1 MVKLH
6 SLLGIVNMKHRFT
19 KLHKNILV
27 LSILSFLF
35 LLTACDNSSKQANNQ
50 TKKEISMGVSPGPYN
65 ELFKDA
71 VKPILESEGYKVK
84 LVSFPHL
91 LESDVA
97 LSEGSI
103 DLTVA
108 QHTAYMNV
116 FNTQRKANLKP
127 VVHVPSVPAA
137 IFSNKYNSL
146 QQVFKGAKVAI
157 PQDASNAARS
167 YNLLEKAGWI
177 KLKPNTNPIIV
188 SKNDIEQNIAGIN
201 IIEMDSAN
209 IPRVMNDLDFAII
222 PGSIVYSA
230 NIDPNK
236 ALLLETIIPDLE
248 IMVVVN
254 AGNENSQWA
263 QDVKRIYQSQQ
274 FKDYMQAHNQNGYWV
289 MPQE

>member
-1 MVKLH
+1 MKMRFSKQKLVNNVVVLALFS
-6 SLLGIVNMKHRFT
+6 SLFFI
-19 KLHKNILV
+19 
-27 LSILSFLF
+27 
-35 LLTACDNSSKQANNQ
+35 TACDNSSSKTDNQ

-65 ELFKDA
+65 DLFNDA

-84 LVSFPHL
+84 LVNFPHL

-108 QHTAYMNV
+108 QHTAYMDV
-116 FNTQRKANLKP
+116 FNSQRKAHLKP

-137 IFSNKYNSL
+137 IFSNKHSSIKN
-146 QQVFKGAKVAI
+146 VFPGAKIGI

-177 KLKPNTNPIIV
+177 KLKPNSNPIIV
-188 SKNDIEQNIAGIN
+188 GKNDIAENIAGVDIV
-201 IIEMDSAN
+201 EMDSAN
-209 IPRVMNDLDFAII
+209 IPRVLNELDFAVI

-230 NIDPNK
+230 NIDSKK
-236 ALLLETIIPDLE
+236 ALLSETIIPDLE

-254 AGNENSQWA
+254 EGNENSQWA
-263 QDVKRIYQSQQ
+263 KDIKRIYQSQQ
-274 FKDYMQAHNQNGYWV
+274 FKDYMQTHNQNGYWV

>member
-1 MVKLH
+1 MKICFIKQKLFKYL
-6 SLLGIVNMKHRFT
+6 SLALIVCSAFFIN
-19 KLHKNILV
+19 
-27 LSILSFLF
+27 
-35 LLTACDNSSKQANNQ
+35 ACNDSSKQANNQ

-65 ELFKDA
+65 DLFKDA
-71 VKPILESEGYKVK
+71 VMPILESEGYKVK
-84 LVSFPHL
+84 LVNFPHL

-108 QHTAYMNV
+108 QHTAYMDV
-116 FNTQRKANLKP
+116 FNSQRKANLKP

-137 IFSNKYNSL
+137 IFSNKYTSL
-146 QQVFKGAKVAI
+146 QQVFAGAKVAI

-177 KLKPNTNPIIV
+177 KLKENANPIIV
-188 SKNDIEQNIAGIN
+188 SKNDIAQNIAGID
-201 IIEMDSAN
+201 IVEMDSAN
-209 IPRVMNDLDFAII
+209 IPRVMNEVDFAVI

-230 NIDPNK
+230 NIDSNK

-254 AGNENSQWA
+254 GGNENSQWA
-263 QDVKRIYQSQQ
+263 QDIKRIYQSQQ
-274 FKDYMQAHNQNGYWV
+274 FKDYMKEHNQNGYWV

>member
-1 MVKLH
+1 MKICFIKQNLFKYL
-6 SLLGIVNMKHRFT
+6 SLALIVCSAFFIN
-19 KLHKNILV
+19 
-27 LSILSFLF
+27 
-35 LLTACDNSSKQANNQ
+35 ACNDSSKQANNQ

-65 ELFKDA
+65 DLFKDA

-84 LVSFPHL
+84 LVNFPHL

-108 QHTAYMNV
+108 QHTAYMDV
-116 FNTQRKANLKP
+116 FNSQRKANLKP

-137 IFSNKYNSL
+137 IFSNKYTSL
-146 QQVFKGAKVAI
+146 QQVFAGAKVAI

-177 KLKPNTNPIIV
+177 KLKENANPIIV
-188 SKNDIEQNIAGIN
+188 SKNDIAQNIADIE
-201 IIEMDSAN
+201 IVEMDSAN
-209 IPRVMNDLDFAII
+209 IPRVMNEVDFAVI

-230 NIDPNK
+230 NIDSNK

-254 AGNENSQWA
+254 GGNENSQWA

-274 FKDYMQAHNQNGYWV
+274 FKDYMKEHNQNGYWV
-289 MPQE
+289 MPKE

>member
-1 MVKLH
+1 MKMRFIKQK
-6 SLLGIVNMKHRFT
+6 IVN
-19 KLHKNILV
+19 NVVV
-27 LSILSFLF
+27 LALF
-35 LLTACDNSSKQANNQ
+35 SSLFFITACDNSSSKTDNQ

-65 ELFKDA
+65 DLFNDA

-84 LVSFPHL
+84 LVNFPHL

-108 QHTAYMNV
+108 QHTAYMDV
-116 FNTQRKANLKP
+116 FNSQRKAHLKP

-137 IFSNKYNSL
+137 IFSNKHSSIKN
-146 QQVFKGAKVAI
+146 VFPGAKIGI

-177 KLKPNTNPIIV
+177 KLKPNSNPIIV
-188 SKNDIEQNIAGIN
+188 GKNDIAENIAGVDIV
-201 IIEMDSAN
+201 EMDSAN
-209 IPRVMNDLDFAII
+209 IPRVLNELDFAVI

-230 NIDPNK
+230 NIDSKK
-236 ALLLETIIPDLE
+236 ALLSETIIPDLE

-254 AGNENSQWA
+254 EGNENSQWA
-263 QDVKRIYQSQQ
+263 KDIKRIYQSQQ
-274 FKDYMQAHNQNGYWV
+274 FKDYMQTHNQNGYWV

>member
-1 MVKLH
+1 MKMGFIKQKL
-6 SLLGIVNMKHRFT
+6 VN
-19 KLHKNILV
+19 NVVV
-27 LSILSFLF
+27 LTLF
-35 LLTACDNSSKQANNQ
+35 SAIFFITACDNSSSKVDNQ

-65 ELFKDA
+65 DLFNDA

-84 LVSFPHL
+84 LVNFPHL

-108 QHTAYMNV
+108 QHTAYMDV
-116 FNTQRKANLKP
+116 FNSQRKANLKP

-137 IFSNKYNSL
+137 IFSNKFTSIKN
-146 QQVFKGAKVAI
+146 VFPGAKIGI

-188 SKNDIEQNIAGIN
+188 GKNDIAENIAGVN
-201 IIEMDSAN
+201 IVELDSAN
-209 IPRVMNDLDFAII
+209 IPRVLNELDFAVI

-230 NIDPNK
+230 NIDSKK
-236 ALLLETIIPDLE
+236 ALLSETIIPDLE

-254 AGNENSQWA
+254 EGNENSQWA
-263 QDVKRIYQSQQ
+263 KDIKRIYQSQQ
-274 FKDYMQAHNQNGYWV
+274 FKDYMQTHNQNGYWV

>member
-1 MVKLH
+1 MKISFIKQKFVNNVA
-6 SLLGIVNMKHRFT
+6 LLALFS
-19 KLHKNILV
+19 
-27 LSILSFLF
+27 SIFLI
-35 LLTACDNSSKQANNQ
+35 TACDNSSSKVDNQ

-65 ELFKDA
+65 DLFKDA
-71 VKPILESEGYKVK
+71 VKPILEAEGYKVK
-84 LVSFPHL
+84 LVNFPHL

-108 QHTAYMNV
+108 QHTAYMDV
-116 FNTQRKANLKP
+116 FNSQRKANLKP

-137 IFSNKYNSL
+137 IFSNKYTSIKN
-146 QQVFKGAKVAI
+146 VFSGAKIGI

-177 KLKPNTNPIIV
+177 KLKPNSNPIIV
-188 SKNDIEQNIAGIN
+188 SKNDIAENIAGVDIV
-201 IIEMDSAN
+201 EMDSAN
-209 IPRVMNDLDFAII
+209 IPRVLNELDFAVI

-230 NIDPNK
+230 NIDAK
-236 ALLLETIIPDLE
+236 RALLSETIIPDLE

-254 AGNENSQWA
+254 GGNENSQWA
-263 QDVKRIYQSQQ
+263 KDIKRIYQSQQ
-274 FKDYMQAHNQNGYWV
+274 FKEYMKEHNQNGYWV

>member
-1 MVKLH
+1 MKISFIKQKFVNNVA
-6 SLLGIVNMKHRFT
+6 LLALFS
-19 KLHKNILV
+19 
-27 LSILSFLF
+27 SIFLIS
-35 LLTACDNSSKQANNQ
+35 ACDNSSSKVDNQ

-65 ELFKDA
+65 DLFKDA
-71 VKPILESEGYKVK
+71 VKPILEAEGYKVK
-84 LVSFPHL
+84 LVNFPHL

-108 QHTAYMNV
+108 QHTAYMDV
-116 FNTQRKANLKP
+116 FNSQRKANLKP

-137 IFSNKYNSL
+137 IFSNKYTSIKN
-146 QQVFKGAKVAI
+146 VFSGAKIGI

-188 SKNDIEQNIAGIN
+188 SKNDIAENIAGVD

-209 IPRVMNDLDFAII
+209 IPRVLNELDFAVI

-230 NIDPNK
+230 NIDSKK
-236 ALLLETIIPDLE
+236 ALLSETIIPDLE

-254 AGNENSQWA
+254 GGNENSQWA
-263 QDVKRIYQSQQ
+263 KDIKRIYQSQQ
-274 FKDYMQAHNQNGYWV
+274 FKEYMKEHNQNGYWV

>member
-1 MVKLH
+1 MKMGFIKQKLVNNVA
-6 SLLGIVNMKHRFT
+6 LLALFSAI
-19 KLHKNILV
+19 
-27 LSILSFLF
+27 FLI
-35 LLTACDNSSKQANNQ
+35 TACDNSSSKVDNQ

-65 ELFKDA
+65 DLFNDA

-84 LVSFPHL
+84 LVNFPHL

-108 QHTAYMNV
+108 QHTAYMDV
-116 FNTQRKANLKP
+116 FNSQRKANLKP

-137 IFSNKYNSL
+137 IFSNKFTSIEN
-146 QQVFKGAKVAI
+146 VFPGAKIGI

-188 SKNDIEQNIAGIN
+188 GKNDIAENIAGVN
-201 IIEMDSAN
+201 IVEMDSAN
-209 IPRVMNDLDFAII
+209 IPRVLNELDFAVI

-230 NIDPNK
+230 NIDSKK
-236 ALLLETIIPDLE
+236 ALLSETIIPDLE

-254 AGNENSQWA
+254 EGNENSQWA
-263 QDVKRIYQSQQ
+263 KDIKRIYQSQQ
-274 FKDYMQAHNQNGYWV
+274 FKDYMQTHNQNGYWV

>member
-1 MVKLH
+1 MKICFIRQKLFKYL
-6 SLLGIVNMKHRFT
+6 SLAFIVCSVFFIN
-19 KLHKNILV
+19 
-27 LSILSFLF
+27 
-35 LLTACDNSSKQANNQ
+35 ACNDSSKQANNQ

-65 ELFKDA
+65 DLFKDA

-84 LVSFPHL
+84 LVNFPHL

-108 QHTAYMNV
+108 QHTAYMDV
-116 FNTQRKANLKP
+116 FNSQRKANLKP

-137 IFSNKYNSL
+137 IFSNKYTSL
-146 QQVFKGAKVAI
+146 QQVFAGAKVAI

-177 KLKPNTNPIIV
+177 KLKENANPIIV
-188 SKNDIEQNIAGIN
+188 SKNDIAQNIVGIE
-201 IIEMDSAN
+201 IVEMDSAN
-209 IPRVMNDLDFAII
+209 IPRVMNEVDFAVI

-230 NIDPNK
+230 NIDSNK
-236 ALLLETIIPDLE
+236 ALLSETIIPDLE

-254 AGNENSQWA
+254 GGNENSQWA
-263 QDVKRIYQSQQ
+263 QDVKRIYQSKK
-274 FKDYMQAHNQNGYWV
+274 FKDYMKEHNQNGYWV
-289 MPQE
+289 MPKE

>member
-1 MVKLH
+1 MKMRFIKQKLVNNVVVLALFS
-6 SLLGIVNMKHRFT
+6 SLFFI
-19 KLHKNILV
+19 
-27 LSILSFLF
+27 
-35 LLTACDNSSKQANNQ
+35 TACDNSSSKTDNQ

-65 ELFKDA
+65 DLFNDA

-84 LVSFPHL
+84 LVNFPHL

-108 QHTAYMNV
+108 QHTAYMDV
-116 FNTQRKANLKP
+116 FNSQRKAHLKP

-137 IFSNKYNSL
+137 IFSNKYTSIKN
-146 QQVFKGAKVAI
+146 VFSGAKIGI

-177 KLKPNTNPIIV
+177 KLKPNSNPIIV
-188 SKNDIEQNIAGIN
+188 GKNDIAENIAGVDIV
-201 IIEMDSAN
+201 EMDSAN
-209 IPRVMNDLDFAII
+209 IPRVLNELDFAVI

-230 NIDPNK
+230 NIDSKK
-236 ALLLETIIPDLE
+236 ALLSETIIPDLE

-254 AGNENSQWA
+254 EGNENSQWA
-263 QDVKRIYQSQQ
+263 KDIKRIYQSQQ
-274 FKDYMQAHNQNGYWV
+274 FKDYMQTHNQNGYWV

>member
-1 MVKLH
+1 MKMRFIKQKLVNNVVVLALFS
-6 SLLGIVNMKHRFT
+6 SLFFI
-19 KLHKNILV
+19 
-27 LSILSFLF
+27 
-35 LLTACDNSSKQANNQ
+35 TACDNSSSKTDNQ

-65 ELFKDA
+65 DLFNDA

-84 LVSFPHL
+84 LVNFPHL

-108 QHTAYMNV
+108 QHTAYMDV
-116 FNTQRKANLKP
+116 FNSQRKAHLKP

-137 IFSNKYNSL
+137 IFSNKYTSIKN
-146 QQVFKGAKVAI
+146 VFPDAKIGI
-157 PQDASNAARS
+157 PQDASNAANAARS

-177 KLKPNTNPIIV
+177 KLKPNSNPIIV
-188 SKNDIEQNIAGIN
+188 GKNDIAENIAGVDIV
-201 IIEMDSAN
+201 EMDSAN
-209 IPRVMNDLDFAII
+209 IPRVLNELDFAVI

-230 NIDPNK
+230 NIDSKK
-236 ALLLETIIPDLE
+236 ALLSETIIPDLE

-254 AGNENSQWA
+254 EGNENSQWA
-263 QDVKRIYQSQQ
+263 KDIKRIYQSQQ
-274 FKDYMQAHNQNGYWV
+274 FKDYMQTHNQNGYWV

>member
-1 MVKLH
+1 MKICFIRQKLFKYL
-6 SLLGIVNMKHRFT
+6 SLAFIVCSAFFIN
-19 KLHKNILV
+19 
-27 LSILSFLF
+27 
-35 LLTACDNSSKQANNQ
+35 ACNDSSKQANNQ

-65 ELFKDA
+65 DLFKDA

-84 LVSFPHL
+84 LVNFPHL

-108 QHTAYMNV
+108 QHTAYMDV
-116 FNTQRKANLKP
+116 FNSQRKANLKP

-137 IFSNKYNSL
+137 IFSNKYTSL
-146 QQVFKGAKVAI
+146 QQVFAGAKVAI

-177 KLKPNTNPIIV
+177 KLKENANPIIV
-188 SKNDIEQNIAGIN
+188 SKNDIAQNIAGID
-201 IIEMDSAN
+201 IVEMDSAN
-209 IPRVMNDLDFAII
+209 IPRVMNEVDFAVI

-230 NIDPNK
+230 NIDSNK

-254 AGNENSQWA
+254 GGNENSQWA

-274 FKDYMQAHNQNGYWV
+274 FKDYMKEHNQNGYWV

>member
-1 MVKLH
+1 MKISFIKQKFVNNVA
-6 SLLGIVNMKHRFT
+6 LLALFS
-19 KLHKNILV
+19 
-27 LSILSFLF
+27 SIFLIS
-35 LLTACDNSSKQANNQ
+35 ACDNSSSKVDNQ

-65 ELFKDA
+65 DLFKDA
-71 VKPILESEGYKVK
+71 VKPILEAEGYKVK
-84 LVSFPHL
+84 LVNFPHL

-108 QHTAYMNV
+108 QHTAYMDV
-116 FNTQRKANLKP
+116 FNSQRKANLKP

-137 IFSNKYNSL
+137 IFSNKFTSIKN
-146 QQVFKGAKVAI
+146 VFPGAKIGI

-188 SKNDIEQNIAGIN
+188 GKNDIAENIAGVN
-201 IIEMDSAN
+201 IVEMDSAN
-209 IPRVMNDLDFAII
+209 IPRVLNELDFAVI

-230 NIDPNK
+230 NIDSKK
-236 ALLLETIIPDLE
+236 ALLSETIIPDLE

-254 AGNENSQWA
+254 EGNENSQWA
-263 QDVKRIYQSQQ
+263 KDIKRIYQSQQ
-274 FKDYMQAHNQNGYWV
+274 FKDYMQTHNQNGYWV

>member
-1 MVKLH
+1 MKICFIKQNLFKYL
-6 SLLGIVNMKHRFT
+6 SLALIVCSAFFIN
-19 KLHKNILV
+19 
-27 LSILSFLF
+27 
-35 LLTACDNSSKQANNQ
+35 ACNDSSKQANNQ

-65 ELFKDA
+65 DLFKDA

-84 LVSFPHL
+84 LVNFPHL

-108 QHTAYMNV
+108 QHTAYMDV
-116 FNTQRKANLKP
+116 FNSQRKANLKP

-137 IFSNKYNSL
+137 IFSNKYTSL
-146 QQVFKGAKVAI
+146 QQVFVGAKVAI

-177 KLKPNTNPIIV
+177 KLKENANPIIV
-188 SKNDIEQNIAGIN
+188 SKNDIAQNIAGIE
-201 IIEMDSAN
+201 IVEMDSAN
-209 IPRVMNDLDFAII
+209 IPRVMNEVDFAVI

-230 NIDPNK
+230 NIDSNK

-254 AGNENSQWA
+254 GGNENSQWA
-263 QDVKRIYQSQQ
+263 QDIKRIYQSQQ
-274 FKDYMQAHNQNGYWV
+274 FKDYMKEHNQNGYWV
-289 MPQE
+289 MPKE

>member
-1 MVKLH
+1 MKICFIKQKLFKYL
-6 SLLGIVNMKHRFT
+6 SLALIVCSAFFIN
-19 KLHKNILV
+19 
-27 LSILSFLF
+27 
-35 LLTACDNSSKQANNQ
+35 ACNDSSKQANNQ
-50 TKKEISMGVSPGPYN
+50 TKKVISMGVSPGPYN
-65 ELFKDA
+65 DLFKDA

-84 LVSFPHL
+84 LVNFPHL

-108 QHTAYMNV
+108 QHTAYMDV
-116 FNTQRKANLKP
+116 FNSQRKANLKP

-137 IFSNKYNSL
+137 IFSNKYTSL
-146 QQVFKGAKVAI
+146 QQVFAGAKVAI

-177 KLKPNTNPIIV
+177 KLKENANPIIV
-188 SKNDIEQNIAGIN
+188 SKNDIAQNIAGID
-201 IIEMDSAN
+201 IVEMDSAN
-209 IPRVMNDLDFAII
+209 IPRVMNEVDFAVI

-230 NIDPNK
+230 NIDSNK

-254 AGNENSQWA
+254 GGNENSQWA
-263 QDVKRIYQSQQ
+263 QDIKRIYQSQQ
-274 FKDYMQAHNQNGYWV
+274 FKDYMKEQNQNGYWV

>member
-1 MVKLH
+1 MKICFIRQKLFKYL
-6 SLLGIVNMKHRFT
+6 SLAFIVCSVFFIN
-19 KLHKNILV
+19 
-27 LSILSFLF
+27 
-35 LLTACDNSSKQANNQ
+35 ACNDSSKQANNQ

-65 ELFKDA
+65 DLFKDA

-84 LVSFPHL
+84 LVNFPHL

-108 QHTAYMNV
+108 QHTAYMDV
-116 FNTQRKANLKP
+116 FNSQRKANLKP
-127 VVHVPSVPAA
+127 VVHVPSVPAS
-137 IFSNKYNSL
+137 IFSNKYTSL
-146 QQVFKGAKVAI
+146 QQVFAGAKVAI

-177 KLKPNTNPIIV
+177 KLKENANPIIV
-188 SKNDIEQNIAGIN
+188 SKNDIAQNIAGIE
-201 IIEMDSAN
+201 IVEMDSAN
-209 IPRVMNDLDFAII
+209 IPRVMNEVDFAVI

-230 NIDPNK
+230 DIDSNK
-236 ALLLETIIPDLE
+236 ALLSETIIPDLE

-254 AGNENSQWA
+254 GGNENSQWA

-274 FKDYMQAHNQNGYWV
+274 FKDYMKEHNQNGYWV
-289 MPQE
+289 MPKE

>member
-1 MVKLH
+1 MKISFIKQKFVNNVA
-6 SLLGIVNMKHRFT
+6 LLALFS
-19 KLHKNILV
+19 
-27 LSILSFLF
+27 SIFLI
-35 LLTACDNSSKQANNQ
+35 TACDNSSSKVDNQ

-65 ELFKDA
+65 DLFKDA
-71 VKPILESEGYKVK
+71 VKPILEAEGYKVK
-84 LVSFPHL
+84 LVNFPHL

-108 QHTAYMNV
+108 QHTAYMDV
-116 FNTQRKANLKP
+116 FNSQRKANLKP

-137 IFSNKYNSL
+137 IFSNKYTSIKN
-146 QQVFKGAKVAI
+146 VFSGAKIGI

-188 SKNDIEQNIAGIN
+188 SKNDIAENIAGVDIV
-201 IIEMDSAN
+201 EMDSAN
-209 IPRVMNDLDFAII
+209 IPRVLNELDFAVI

-230 NIDPNK
+230 NIDSK
-236 ALLLETIIPDLE
+236 RALLSETIIPDLE

-254 AGNENSQWA
+254 GGNENSQWA
-263 QDVKRIYQSQQ
+263 KDIKRIYQSQQ
-274 FKDYMQAHNQNGYWV
+274 FKDYMQTHNQNGYWV

>member
-1 MVKLH
+1 MKAFFTEQKFFRYIVLIFAVSST
-6 SLLGIVNMKHRFT
+6 SLI
-19 KLHKNILV
+19 
-27 LSILSFLF
+27 
-35 LLTACDNSSKQANNQ
+35 TACDSSTTQANNQ
-50 TKKEISMGVSPGPYN
+50 TKKEINMGVSPGPYN
-65 ELFKDA
+65 DLFNDA

-91 LESDVA
+91 LESDIA
-97 LSEGSI
+97 LTEGSI

-108 QHTAYMNV
+108 QHTAYMDV
-116 FNTQRKANLKP
+116 FNAQRKAHLKS

-137 IFSNKYNSL
+137 VFSNKYTSL
-146 QQVFKGAKVAI
+146 KQVFSGAKVAI

-177 KLKPNTNPIIV
+177 KLKTSTNPIIA
-188 SKNDIEQNIAGIN
+188 SKNDIAENIAGID

-209 IPRVMNDLDFAII
+209 IPRVLDELDFAVI

-230 NIDPNK
+230 NIDSNR
-236 ALLLETIIPDLE
+236 ALLSETIIPDLE

-254 AGNENSQWA
+254 EGNENSQWA
-263 QDVKRIYQSQQ
+263 QDIKRIYQSQS
-274 FKDYMQAHNQNGYWV
+274 FKDYMKTHNQNGYWV

>member
-1 MVKLH
+1 MKISFIKQKFVNNVA
-6 SLLGIVNMKHRFT
+6 LLALFS
-19 KLHKNILV
+19 
-27 LSILSFLF
+27 SIFLI
-35 LLTACDNSSKQANNQ
+35 TACDNSSSKVDNQ

-65 ELFKDA
+65 DLFKDA
-71 VKPILESEGYKVK
+71 VKPILEAEGYKVK
-84 LVSFPHL
+84 LVNFPHL

-108 QHTAYMNV
+108 QHTAYMDV
-116 FNTQRKANLKP
+116 FNSQRKANLKP

-137 IFSNKYNSL
+137 IFSNKYTSIKN
-146 QQVFKGAKVAI
+146 VFSGAKIGI

-188 SKNDIEQNIAGIN
+188 SKNDIAENIAGVDIV
-201 IIEMDSAN
+201 EMDSAN
-209 IPRVMNDLDFAII
+209 IPRVLNELDFAVI

-230 NIDPNK
+230 NIDSKK
-236 ALLLETIIPDLE
+236 ALLSETIIPDLE

-254 AGNENSQWA
+254 GGNENSQWA
-263 QDVKRIYQSQQ
+263 KDIKRIYQSQQ
-274 FKDYMQAHNQNGYWV
+274 FKDYMKEHNQNGYWV

>member
-1 MVKLH
+1 MKMGFIKQKL
-6 SLLGIVNMKHRFT
+6 VN
-19 KLHKNILV
+19 NVVV
-27 LSILSFLF
+27 LTLF
-35 LLTACDNSSKQANNQ
+35 SAIFFITACDNSSSKADNQ

-65 ELFKDA
+65 DLFNDA

-84 LVSFPHL
+84 LVNFPHL

-108 QHTAYMNV
+108 QHTAYMDV
-116 FNTQRKANLKP
+116 FNSQRKANLKP

-137 IFSNKYNSL
+137 IFSNKFTSIEN
-146 QQVFKGAKVAI
+146 VFPGAKIGI

-188 SKNDIEQNIAGIN
+188 GKNDIAENIAGVDIV
-201 IIEMDSAN
+201 EMDSAN
-209 IPRVMNDLDFAII
+209 IPRVLNELDFAVI

-230 NIDPNK
+230 NIDSKK
-236 ALLLETIIPDLE
+236 ALLSETIIPDLE

-254 AGNENSQWA
+254 EGNENSQWA
-263 QDVKRIYQSQQ
+263 KDIKRIYQSQQ
-274 FKDYMQAHNQNGYWV
+274 FKDYMQTHNQNGYWV

>member
-1 MVKLH
+1 MKTCFIRQKLFKYL
-6 SLLGIVNMKHRFT
+6 SLAFIVCSAFFIN
-19 KLHKNILV
+19 
-27 LSILSFLF
+27 
-35 LLTACDNSSKQANNQ
+35 ACNDSSKQANNQ

-65 ELFKDA
+65 DLFKDA

-84 LVSFPHL
+84 LVNFPHL

-108 QHTAYMNV
+108 QHTAYMDV
-116 FNTQRKANLKP
+116 FNSQRKANLKP

-137 IFSNKYNSL
+137 IFSNKYTSL
-146 QQVFKGAKVAI
+146 QQVFAGAKVAI

-177 KLKPNTNPIIV
+177 KLKENANPIIV
-188 SKNDIEQNIAGIN
+188 SKNDIAQNIAGIE
-201 IIEMDSAN
+201 IVEMDSAN
-209 IPRVMNDLDFAII
+209 IPRVMNEVDFAVI

-230 NIDPNK
+230 NIDSNK

-254 AGNENSQWA
+254 GGNENSQWA

-274 FKDYMQAHNQNGYWV
+274 FKDYMKEHNQNGYWV

>member
-1 MVKLH
+1 MKICFIRQKLFKYL
-6 SLLGIVNMKHRFT
+6 SLAFIVCSAFFIN
-19 KLHKNILV
+19 
-27 LSILSFLF
+27 
-35 LLTACDNSSKQANNQ
+35 ACNDSSKQANNQ

-65 ELFKDA
+65 DLFKDA

-84 LVSFPHL
+84 LVNFPHL

-108 QHTAYMNV
+108 QHTAYMDV
-116 FNTQRKANLKP
+116 FNSQRKANLKP

-137 IFSNKYNSL
+137 IFSNKYTSL
-146 QQVFKGAKVAI
+146 QQVFAGAKVAI

-177 KLKPNTNPIIV
+177 KLKENANPIIV
-188 SKNDIEQNIAGIN
+188 SKNDIAQNIAGID
-201 IIEMDSAN
+201 IVEMDSAN
-209 IPRVMNDLDFAII
+209 IPRVMNEVDFAVI

-230 NIDPNK
+230 NIDSNK

-254 AGNENSQWA
+254 GGNENSQWA

-274 FKDYMQAHNQNGYWV
+274 FKYYMKEHNQNGYWV

>member
-1 MVKLH
+1 MKMRFSKQKLVNNVVVLALFS
-6 SLLGIVNMKHRFT
+6 SLFFI
-19 KLHKNILV
+19 
-27 LSILSFLF
+27 
-35 LLTACDNSSKQANNQ
+35 TACDNSSSKTDNQ

-65 ELFKDA
+65 DLFNDA

-84 LVSFPHL
+84 LVNFPHL

-108 QHTAYMNV
+108 QHTAYMDV
-116 FNTQRKANLKP
+116 FNSQRKAHLKP

-137 IFSNKYNSL
+137 IFSNKYSSIKN
-146 QQVFKGAKVAI
+146 VFPGAKIGI

-177 KLKPNTNPIIV
+177 KLKPNSNPIIV
-188 SKNDIEQNIAGIN
+188 GKNDIAENIAGVDIV
-201 IIEMDSAN
+201 EMDSAN
-209 IPRVMNDLDFAII
+209 IPRVLNELDFAVI

-230 NIDPNK
+230 NIDSKK
-236 ALLLETIIPDLE
+236 ALLSETIIPDLE

-254 AGNENSQWA
+254 EGNENSQWA
-263 QDVKRIYQSQQ
+263 KDIKRIYQSQQ
-274 FKDYMQAHNQNGYWV
+274 FKDYMQTHNQNGYWV

>member
-1 MVKLH
+1 MKICFIKQKLFKYL
-6 SLLGIVNMKHRFT
+6 SLALIVCSAFFIN
-19 KLHKNILV
+19 
-27 LSILSFLF
+27 
-35 LLTACDNSSKQANNQ
+35 ACNDSSKQANNQ

-65 ELFKDA
+65 DLFKDA

-84 LVSFPHL
+84 LVNFPHL

-108 QHTAYMNV
+108 QHTAYMDV
-116 FNTQRKANLKP
+116 FNSQRKANLKP

-137 IFSNKYNSL
+137 IFSNKYTSL
-146 QQVFKGAKVAI
+146 QQVFAGAKVAI

-177 KLKPNTNPIIV
+177 KLKENANPIIV
-188 SKNDIEQNIAGIN
+188 SKNDIAQNIAGID
-201 IIEMDSAN
+201 IVEMDSAN
-209 IPRVMNDLDFAII
+209 IPRVMNEVDFAVI

-230 NIDPNK
+230 NIDSNK

-254 AGNENSQWA
+254 GGNENSQWA
-263 QDVKRIYQSQQ
+263 QDIKRIYQSQQ
-274 FKDYMQAHNQNGYWV
+274 FKDYMKEQNQNGYWV

>member
-1 MVKLH
+1 MKNAFIKQKIFKYISVVLVA
-6 SLLGIVNMKHRFT
+6 SLA
-19 KLHKNILV
+19 
-27 LSILSFLF
+27 FL
-35 LLTACDNSSKQANNQ
+35 TIGCDNSSKPVDNQ

-65 ELFKDA
+65 DLFNDA

-84 LVSFPHL
+84 LVNFPHL

-116 FNTQRKANLKP
+116 FNAQRKANLKS
-127 VVHVPSVPAA
+127 VVHVPSVPAT
-137 IFSNKYNSL
+137 IFSNKFTSL
-146 QQVFKGAKVAI
+146 TQVFSGAKVAI

-177 KLKPNTNPIIV
+177 KLKNNTNPIIV
-188 SKNDIEQNIAGIN
+188 SKNDIAQNIAGIE

-209 IPRVMNDLDFAII
+209 IPRVLNELDFAVI

-230 NIDPNK
+230 NIDSNK
-236 ALLLETIIPDLE
+236 ALLSETIIPDLE

-254 AGNENSQWA
+254 EGNENSRWA

-274 FKDYMQAHNQNGYWV
+274 FKDYMKTHNQNGYWV

>member
-1 MVKLH
+1 
-6 SLLGIVNMKHRFT
+6 MKNGFI
-19 KLHKNILV
+19 KHKFLQHIATVV
-27 LSILSFLF
+27 LFSSACLMS
-35 LLTACDNSSKQANNQ
+35 ACDNSSQSANNQ

-65 ELFKDA
+65 DLFRDA

-84 LVSFPHL
+84 LVNFPHL

-116 FNTQRKANLKP
+116 FNAQRKANLKP

-137 IFSNKYNSL
+137 IFSNKYQSL
-146 QQVFKGAKVAI
+146 DKVFSGAKVAI

-177 KLKPNTNPIIV
+177 KLKENTNPILA
-188 SKNDIEQNIAGIN
+188 SKNDIAENLEGID

-209 IPRVMNDLDFAII
+209 IPRVLNELDFAVI

-230 NIDPNK
+230 NIDSSK
-236 ALLLETIIPDLE
+236 ALLLETIVPDLE

-254 AGNENSQWA
+254 EGNENSQWA

>member
-1 MVKLH
+1 
-6 SLLGIVNMKHRFT
+6 MKHRFT

-116 FNTQRKANLKP
+116 FNAQRKANLKP

-209 IPRVMNDLDFAII
+209 IPRVMNDLDFAVI

>member
-1 MVKLH
+1 MKMRFIKQKLVNNVVVLALFS
-6 SLLGIVNMKHRFT
+6 SLFFI
-19 KLHKNILV
+19 
-27 LSILSFLF
+27 
-35 LLTACDNSSKQANNQ
+35 TACDNSSSKIDNQ

-65 ELFKDA
+65 DLFNDA

-84 LVSFPHL
+84 LVNFPHL

-108 QHTAYMNV
+108 QHTAYMDV
-116 FNTQRKANLKP
+116 FNSQRKAHLKP

-137 IFSNKYNSL
+137 IFSNKYTSIKN
-146 QQVFKGAKVAI
+146 VFPGAKIGI

-177 KLKPNTNPIIV
+177 KLKPNSNPIIV
-188 SKNDIEQNIAGIN
+188 GKNDIAENIAGVDIV
-201 IIEMDSAN
+201 EMDSAN
-209 IPRVMNDLDFAII
+209 IPRVLNELDFAVI

-230 NIDPNK
+230 NIDSKK
-236 ALLLETIIPDLE
+236 ALLSETIIPDLE

-254 AGNENSQWA
+254 EGNENSQWA
-263 QDVKRIYQSQQ
+263 KDIKRIYQSQQ
-274 FKDYMQAHNQNGYWV
+274 FKDYMQTHNQNGYWV

>member
-1 MVKLH
+1 MKMGFIKQKL
-6 SLLGIVNMKHRFT
+6 VN
-19 KLHKNILV
+19 NVVV
-27 LSILSFLF
+27 LTLF
-35 LLTACDNSSKQANNQ
+35 SAIFFITACDNSSSKADNQ

-65 ELFKDA
+65 DLFNDA

-84 LVSFPHL
+84 LVNFPHL

-108 QHTAYMNV
+108 QHTAYMDV
-116 FNTQRKANLKP
+116 FNSQRKANLKS

-137 IFSNKYNSL
+137 IFSNKFTSIEN
-146 QQVFKGAKVAI
+146 VFPGAKIGI

-188 SKNDIEQNIAGIN
+188 GKNDIAENIAGVN
-201 IIEMDSAN
+201 IVEMDSAN
-209 IPRVMNDLDFAII
+209 IPRVLNELDFAVI

-230 NIDPNK
+230 NIDSKK
-236 ALLLETIIPDLE
+236 ALLSETIIPDLE

-254 AGNENSQWA
+254 EGNENSQWA
-263 QDVKRIYQSQQ
+263 KDIKRIYQSQQ
-274 FKDYMQAHNQNGYWV
+274 FKDYMQTHNQNGYWV

>member
-1 MVKLH
+1 MKISFIKQKFVNNVA
-6 SLLGIVNMKHRFT
+6 LLALFS
-19 KLHKNILV
+19 
-27 LSILSFLF
+27 SIFLI
-35 LLTACDNSSKQANNQ
+35 TACDNSSSKVDDQ

-65 ELFKDA
+65 DLFNDA
-71 VKPILESEGYKVK
+71 VKPILEAEGYKVK
-84 LVSFPHL
+84 LVNFPHL

-108 QHTAYMNV
+108 QHTAYMDV
-116 FNTQRKANLKP
+116 FNSQRKANLKP

-137 IFSNKYNSL
+137 IFSNKYTSIKN
-146 QQVFKGAKVAI
+146 VFSGAKIGI

-188 SKNDIEQNIAGIN
+188 SKNDIAENIAGVDIV
-201 IIEMDSAN
+201 EMDSAN
-209 IPRVMNDLDFAII
+209 IPRVLNELDFAVI

-230 NIDPNK
+230 NIDSKK
-236 ALLLETIIPDLE
+236 ALLSETIIPDLE

-254 AGNENSQWA
+254 GGNENSQWA
-263 QDVKRIYQSQQ
+263 KDIKRIYQSQQ
-274 FKDYMQAHNQNGYWV
+274 FKDYMQTHNQNGYWV

>member
-1 MVKLH
+1 MKISFIKQKFVNNVA
-6 SLLGIVNMKHRFT
+6 LLALFS
-19 KLHKNILV
+19 
-27 LSILSFLF
+27 SIFLI
-35 LLTACDNSSKQANNQ
+35 TACDNSSSKVDNQ

-65 ELFKDA
+65 DLFNDA
-71 VKPILESEGYKVK
+71 VKPILEAEGYKVK
-84 LVSFPHL
+84 LVNFPHL

-108 QHTAYMNV
+108 QHTAYMDV
-116 FNTQRKANLKP
+116 FNSQRKANLKP

-137 IFSNKYNSL
+137 IFSNKYTSIKN
-146 QQVFKGAKVAI
+146 VFSGAKIGI

-188 SKNDIEQNIAGIN
+188 SKNDIAENIAGVD

-209 IPRVMNDLDFAII
+209 IPRVLNELDFAVI

-230 NIDPNK
+230 NIDSKK
-236 ALLLETIIPDLE
+236 ALLSETIIPDLE

-254 AGNENSQWA
+254 GGNENSQWA
-263 QDVKRIYQSQQ
+263 KDIKRIYQSQQ
-274 FKDYMQAHNQNGYWV
+274 FKEYMKEHNQNGYWV

>member
-1 MVKLH
+1 MKISFIKQKFVNNVA
-6 SLLGIVNMKHRFT
+6 LLALFS
-19 KLHKNILV
+19 
-27 LSILSFLF
+27 SIFLIS
-35 LLTACDNSSKQANNQ
+35 ACDNSSSKVDNQ

-65 ELFKDA
+65 DLFKDA
-71 VKPILESEGYKVK
+71 VKPILEAEGYKVK
-84 LVSFPHL
+84 LVNFPHL

-108 QHTAYMNV
+108 QHTAYMDV
-116 FNTQRKANLKP
+116 FNSQRKANLKP

-137 IFSNKYNSL
+137 IFSNKYTSIKN
-146 QQVFKGAKVAI
+146 VFSGAKIGI

-188 SKNDIEQNIAGIN
+188 SKNDIAENIAGVDIV
-201 IIEMDSAN
+201 EMDSAN
-209 IPRVMNDLDFAII
+209 IPRVLNELDFAVI

-230 NIDPNK
+230 NIDSK
-236 ALLLETIIPDLE
+236 RALLSETIIPDLE

-254 AGNENSQWA
+254 GGNENSQWA
-263 QDVKRIYQSQQ
+263 KDIKRIYQSQQ
-274 FKDYMQAHNQNGYWV
+274 FKEYMKEHNQNGYWV

>member
-1 MVKLH
+1 MKICFIRQKLFKYL
-6 SLLGIVNMKHRFT
+6 SLAFIVCSVFFIN
-19 KLHKNILV
+19 
-27 LSILSFLF
+27 
-35 LLTACDNSSKQANNQ
+35 ACNDSSKQANNQ

-65 ELFKDA
+65 DLFKDA

-84 LVSFPHL
+84 LVNFPHL

-108 QHTAYMNV
+108 QHTAYMDV
-116 FNTQRKANLKP
+116 FNSQRKANLKP

-137 IFSNKYNSL
+137 IFSNKYTSL
-146 QQVFKGAKVAI
+146 QQVFAGAKVAI

-177 KLKPNTNPIIV
+177 KLKENANPIIV
-188 SKNDIEQNIAGIN
+188 SKNDIAQNIAGID
-201 IIEMDSAN
+201 IVEMDSAN
-209 IPRVMNDLDFAII
+209 IPRVMNEVDFAVI

-230 NIDPNK
+230 NIDSNK

-254 AGNENSQWA
+254 GGNENSQWA
-263 QDVKRIYQSQQ
+263 QDIKRIYQSQQ
-274 FKDYMQAHNQNGYWV
+274 FKDYMKAHNQNGYWV

>member
-1 MVKLH
+1 MKICFIKQKLFKYL
-6 SLLGIVNMKHRFT
+6 SLALIVCSAFFIN
-19 KLHKNILV
+19 
-27 LSILSFLF
+27 
-35 LLTACDNSSKQANNQ
+35 ACNDSSKQANNQ

-65 ELFKDA
+65 DLFKDA

-84 LVSFPHL
+84 LVNFPHL

-108 QHTAYMNV
+108 QHTAYMDV
-116 FNTQRKANLKP
+116 FNSQRKANLKP

-137 IFSNKYNSL
+137 IFSNKYTSL
-146 QQVFKGAKVAI
+146 QQVFAGAKVAI

-177 KLKPNTNPIIV
+177 KLKENANPIIV
-188 SKNDIEQNIAGIN
+188 SKNDIAQNIAGID

-209 IPRVMNDLDFAII
+209 IPRVMNEVDFAVI

-230 NIDPNK
+230 NIDSNK

-254 AGNENSQWA
+254 GGNENSQWA
-263 QDVKRIYQSQQ
+263 QDIKRIYQSQQ
-274 FKDYMQAHNQNGYWV
+274 FKDYMKEHNQNGYWV
-289 MPQE
+289 MPKE

>member
-1 MVKLH
+1 MKTCFIRQKLFKYL
-6 SLLGIVNMKHRFT
+6 SLAFIVCSAFFIN
-19 KLHKNILV
+19 
-27 LSILSFLF
+27 
-35 LLTACDNSSKQANNQ
+35 ACNDSSKQANNQ

-65 ELFKDA
+65 DLFKDA

-84 LVSFPHL
+84 LVNFPHL

-108 QHTAYMNV
+108 QHTAYMDV
-116 FNTQRKANLKP
+116 FNSQRKANLKP

-137 IFSNKYNSL
+137 IFSNKYTSL
-146 QQVFKGAKVAI
+146 QQVFAGAKVAI

-177 KLKPNTNPIIV
+177 KLKENANPIIV
-188 SKNDIEQNIAGIN
+188 SKNDIAQNIAGID
-201 IIEMDSAN
+201 IVEMDSAN
-209 IPRVMNDLDFAII
+209 IPRVMNEVDFAVI

-230 NIDPNK
+230 NIDSNK

-254 AGNENSQWA
+254 GGNENSQWA
-263 QDVKRIYQSQQ
+263 QDIKRIYQSQQ
-274 FKDYMQAHNQNGYWV
+274 FKDYMKEHNQNGYWV
-289 MPQE
+289 MPKE

>member
-1 MVKLH
+1 MKLRFIKQKLVNNVVVLALFS
-6 SLLGIVNMKHRFT
+6 SLFFI
-19 KLHKNILV
+19 
-27 LSILSFLF
+27 
-35 LLTACDNSSKQANNQ
+35 TACDNSSSKTDNQ

-65 ELFKDA
+65 DLFNDA

-84 LVSFPHL
+84 LVNFPHL

-108 QHTAYMNV
+108 QHTAYMDV
-116 FNTQRKANLKP
+116 FNSQRKAHLKP

-137 IFSNKYNSL
+137 IFSNKYTSIKN
-146 QQVFKGAKVAI
+146 VFPGAKIGI

-177 KLKPNTNPIIV
+177 KLKPNSNPIIV
-188 SKNDIEQNIAGIN
+188 GKNDIAENIAGVDIV
-201 IIEMDSAN
+201 EMDSAN
-209 IPRVMNDLDFAII
+209 IPRVLNELDFAVI

-230 NIDPNK
+230 NIDSKK
-236 ALLLETIIPDLE
+236 ALLSETIIPDLE

-254 AGNENSQWA
+254 EGNENSQWA
-263 QDVKRIYQSQQ
+263 KDIKRIYQSQQ
-274 FKDYMQAHNQNGYWV
+274 FKDYMQTHNQNGYWV

>member
-1 MVKLH
+1 MKISFIKQKFVNNVA
-6 SLLGIVNMKHRFT
+6 LLALFS
-19 KLHKNILV
+19 
-27 LSILSFLF
+27 SIFLI
-35 LLTACDNSSKQANNQ
+35 TACDNSSSKVDNQ

-65 ELFKDA
+65 DLFKDA
-71 VKPILESEGYKVK
+71 VKPILEAEGYKVK
-84 LVSFPHL
+84 LVNFPHL

-108 QHTAYMNV
+108 QHTAYMDV
-116 FNTQRKANLKP
+116 FNSQRKANLKP

-137 IFSNKYNSL
+137 IFSNKYTSIKN
-146 QQVFKGAKVAI
+146 VFSGAKIGI

-188 SKNDIEQNIAGIN
+188 SKNDIAENIAGVDIV
-201 IIEMDSAN
+201 EMDSAN
-209 IPRVMNDLDFAII
+209 IPRVLNELDFAVI

-230 NIDPNK
+230 NIDSKK
-236 ALLLETIIPDLE
+236 ALLSETIIPDLE

-254 AGNENSQWA
+254 GGNENSQWA
-263 QDVKRIYQSQQ
+263 KDIKRIYQSQQ
-274 FKDYMQAHNQNGYWV
+274 FKEYMKEHNQNGYWV

>member
-1 MVKLH
+1 MKISFIKQKFVNNVA
-6 SLLGIVNMKHRFT
+6 LLALFS
-19 KLHKNILV
+19 
-27 LSILSFLF
+27 SIFLI
-35 LLTACDNSSKQANNQ
+35 TACDNSSSKVDNQ

-65 ELFKDA
+65 DLFKDA
-71 VKPILESEGYKVK
+71 VKPILEAEGYKVK
-84 LVSFPHL
+84 LVNFPHL

-108 QHTAYMNV
+108 QHTAYMDV
-116 FNTQRKANLKP
+116 FNSQRKANLKP

-137 IFSNKYNSL
+137 IFSNKYISIKN
-146 QQVFKGAKVAI
+146 VFSGAKIGI

-188 SKNDIEQNIAGIN
+188 SKNDIAENIAGVDIV
-201 IIEMDSAN
+201 EMDSAN
-209 IPRVMNDLDFAII
+209 IPRVLNELDFAVI

-230 NIDPNK
+230 NIDSK
-236 ALLLETIIPDLE
+236 RALLSETIIPDLE

-254 AGNENSQWA
+254 GGNENSQWA
-263 QDVKRIYQSQQ
+263 KDIKRIYQSQQ
-274 FKDYMQAHNQNGYWV
+274 FKEYMKEHNQNGYWV